1 MQGPS
6 VPGVGKP
13 SSDAGP
19 HLYPLGR
26 AEGTEDTFAIAL
38 LPTKPRGKWGGA
50 GAKSLLKGL
59 SRKSMWFVAA
69 TGFALRDSDSKAW
82 TRLQKEAGVDHSLNT
97 YLCARPCAESSP
109 GTIPATIPANS
120 EGSPGHAQ
128 LTDGQTKAHRGQE
141 LPGDPGSKRQGWG
154 SNPWVSGLRYA
165 CRFPRCYMP

>member
-1 MQGPS
+1 MNVGIGTHFWGHMRRVQGPS

-19 HLYPLGR
+19 HLFPLGR
-26 AEGTEDTFAIAL
+26 AEGTEDTFATAL

-82 TRLQKEAGVDHSLNT
+82 TRLQKEAGVDHSLNNLPVCQA
-97 YLCARPCAESSP
+97 LC
-109 GTIPATIPANS
+109 G
-120 EGSPGHAQ
+120 
-128 LTDGQTKAHRGQE
+128 
-141 LPGDPGSKRQGWG
+141 
-154 SNPWVSGLRYA
+154 V
-165 CRFPRCYMP
+165 FPRHHPSHHPSQLRRQSWPCPVNRWAD